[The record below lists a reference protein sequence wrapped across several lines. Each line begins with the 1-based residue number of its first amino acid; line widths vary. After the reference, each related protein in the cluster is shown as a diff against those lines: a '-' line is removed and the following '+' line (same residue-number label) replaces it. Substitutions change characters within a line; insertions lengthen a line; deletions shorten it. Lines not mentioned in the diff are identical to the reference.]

1 MRIINQTS
9 SILILSNDMKTSIRL
24 NPGEVSQQFNPS
36 IKVIYQAILGRNPN
50 EIAIISESSLD
61 DAIIQKVKGIHPYI
75 HNSVEEALTKLKQL
89 SSIEVKEV
97 TGTNLKI
104 EDFEM
109 TQGKLNEALKTIES
123 LNNDIIIKNKSI
135 SSLDSQLGEKIAEV
149 NRLNSKVEGI
159 ESQFKT
165 ESTNSLTRINN
176 LEESLKLKQSEYN
189 ILLTENK
196 ELLARIDSISNQD
209 SSDTHKIE
217 EMESAIKELTTNIEI
232 KDSELDKVTKLYNS
246 LLEDN
251 QNAIELWNKACDQ
264 YGLVFNPESSEWTIN
279 PNTTSIEAPQT

>member
-61 DAIIQKVKGIHPYI
+61 DAIIQKVKGIHPYV

-89 SSIEVKEV
+89 SSIEVKEIS
-97 TGTNLKI
+97 GTNLKI

-109 TQGKLNEALKTIES
+109 TQRKLNEALKTIES
-123 LNNDIIIKNKSI
+123 LNNDILIKNKSI
-135 SSLDSQLGEKIAEV
+135 SSLDSQLEEKIAEV

-196 ELLARIDSISNQD
+196 ELLARIDSISNQE
-209 SSDTHKIE
+209 SDPHKIE

-232 KDSELDKVTKLYNS
+232 KDAELDKVTKLYNS
-246 LLEDN
+246 LLEDS
-251 QNAIELWNKACDQ
+251 QKAMELWNKACDQ

-279 PNTTSIEAPQT
+279 PNTTPIEAHKT